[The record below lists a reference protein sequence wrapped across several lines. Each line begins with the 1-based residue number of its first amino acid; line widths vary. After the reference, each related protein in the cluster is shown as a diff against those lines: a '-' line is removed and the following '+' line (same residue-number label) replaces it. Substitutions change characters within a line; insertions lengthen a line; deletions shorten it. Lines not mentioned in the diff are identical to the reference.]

1 MDDKEILLR
10 KKALVTI
17 LDFVGKN
24 FMQAKTKV
32 IDKCLI
38 FFRDKILEDS
48 QTCVE
53 ISSML
58 KSRQKKL
65 NSKK

>member
-48 QTCVE
+48 
-53 ISSML
+53 
-58 KSRQKKL
+58 
-65 NSKK
+65 